1 MTELDAVTRSKFDA
15 ILDRVK
21 EPLSELSLAEL
32 GIVSRFTYSAGE
44 RVIVARLNL
53 DAPRFEC
60 PACSAMAGEVAQGIE
75 RRLREELE
83 KEFPG
88 FTVEFA

>member
-1 MTELDAVTRSKFDA
+1 MELDSATRTKLDGV
-15 ILDRVK
+15 LDRVK

-32 GIVSRFTYSAGE
+32 GLVSKMTYSE
-44 RVIVARLNL
+44 SQKVIIARLNV

-60 PACSAMAGEVAQGIE
+60 PACSAMEGEVIQGIE

-83 KEFPG
+83 RTFPG